1 MHQRNFPSIHVSV
14 EYAVIVFNGLGEY
27 ACRGNLTKKFD
38 LDDERHENTSK
49 KQNKKTR
56 EATCPLSGCSF
67 PSVSISKGFWKVI
80 GRIMISTHLTRFS
93 RVQLNCLTGL
103 SPTKLGI
110 KKNYNIYISFISGV
124 SLLLRQ
130 L

>member
-1 MHQRNFPSIHVSV
+1 MHQRNFPSVHVSV

-27 ACRGNLTKKFD
+27 ACRGNLTKTFD
-38 LDDERHENTSK
+38 LDDER
-49 KQNKKTR
+49 KKTLQKSKTKKTG
-56 EATCPLSGCSF
+56 EATFPLSGCSF

-110 KKNYNIYISFISGV
+110 KKNYNIYIFSSSVAFPYC
-124 SLLLRQ
+124 
-130 L
+130 

>member
-1 MHQRNFPSIHVSV
+1 MHAGAILLRHLI
-14 EYAVIVFNGLGEY
+14 LMM
-27 ACRGNLTKKFD
+27 RGKKPF
-38 LDDERHENTSK
+38 K
-49 KQNKKTR
+49 KVKQKTG

-67 PSVSISKGFWKVI
+67 LSVSIAKGFWKVI

-110 KKNYNIYISFISGV
+110 KKK
-124 SLLLRQ
+124 L
-130 L
+130 

>member
-1 MHQRNFPSIHVSV
+1 MHQRNFPSVHVSV

-27 ACRGNLTKKFD
+27 ACRGNLTKTFD
-38 LDDERHENTSK
+38 LDDER
-49 KQNKKTR
+49 KKTLQKSKTKKTG

-103 SPTKLGI
+103 SPTGLGI
-110 KKNYNIYISFISGV
+110 
-124 SLLLRQ
+124 
-130 L
+130 

>member
-1 MHQRNFPSIHVSV
+1 MSQFQNGKSKNKISFGKCINEISPRYTFRLNMP
-14 EYAVIVFNGLGEY
+14 YAVIVFNGLGEY
-27 ACRGNLTKKFD
+27 ACRGNLTKTFD
-38 LDDERHENTSK
+38 LDDER
-49 KQNKKTR
+49 KKTLQKSKTKKTG

-103 SPTKLGI
+103 SPTRLGI
-110 KKNYNIYISFISGV
+110 
-124 SLLLRQ
+124 
-130 L
+130 

>member
-1 MHQRNFPSIHVSV
+1 MQQRNFPSVHVSV

-27 ACRGNLTKKFD
+27 ACRGNLTETFD
-38 LDDERHENTSK
+38 LDDER
-49 KQNKKTR
+49 KKTLQKSKTKKTG

-110 KKNYNIYISFISGV
+110 KKNYNIYIFPSSVAFPYC
-124 SLLLRQ
+124 
-130 L
+130 

>member
-1 MHQRNFPSIHVSV
+1 MHAGAILLRHLI
-14 EYAVIVFNGLGEY
+14 LMM
-27 ACRGNLTKKFD
+27 RGKKTLQKSKTKK
-38 LDDERHENTSK
+38 TG
-49 KQNKKTR
+49 

-110 KKNYNIYISFISGV
+110 
-124 SLLLRQ
+124 
-130 L
+130 

>member
-1 MHQRNFPSIHVSV
+1 MHAGAILLRHLI
-14 EYAVIVFNGLGEY
+14 LMM
-27 ACRGNLTKKFD
+27 RGKKHF
-38 LDDERHENTSK
+38 K
-49 KQNKKTR
+49 KAKQKKTG
-56 EATCPLSGCSF
+56 EATCPLSGCSS

-110 KKNYNIYISFISGV
+110 
-124 SLLLRQ
+124 
-130 L
+130 